1 MDPNPTATRIAELND
16 AFRSRAGYGGRIL
29 MTPAV
34 ASLPY
39 DQRARV
45 VSACLTFTAFTP
57 DNDPYGEHDFGKV
70 RLYRQDW
77 LWKIDYYA
85 DARCEYGSP
94 DPSDPAQTFRVMTIM
109 HADDW

>member
-1 MDPNPTATRIAELND
+1 METPQTLNRIAELND
-16 AFRSRAGYGGRIL
+16 AFRARCGQGGRIL

-34 ASLPY
+34 ACLPH

-45 VSACLTFTAFTP
+45 MTACLTFKAFTP

-85 DARCEYGSP
+85 DASCEYGSP
-94 DPSDPAQTFRVMTIM
+94 DPSDPAQTYRVMTVM
-109 HADDW
+109 HANDW